1 MDERT
6 KELVAIGAS
15 FAAHCQPCVNFHIN
29 RAKELGVGDDEIKEA
44 VSVGRMIQNGAT
56 SAITRFV
63 ESISNIS
70 GNKSSTPLEEDVS
83 GCCR

>member
-15 FAAHCQPCVNFHIN
+15 FAAHCQPCVTFHLN
-29 RAKELGVGDDEIKEA
+29 RARELGIGDDEIKEA
-44 VSVGRMIQNGAT
+44 ISVGRMIQNGAM

-63 ESISNIS
+63 ESISDS
-70 GNKSSTPLEEDVS
+70 SENKSSTPLEEDVS
-83 GCCR
+83 SCCR